1 MTTSPHAASEPA
13 TVSDTAFPGQ
23 RQSPESDAWS
33 DLAPVE
39 LSPNPQVHG
48 ASVEADVA
56 VHELPA
62 SPRITGR
69 GVVVVALVTVCATAA
84 LNVALAQGFTL
95 FFDLCFVAVCLVA
108 AMAVSQRDLFTTG
121 VLPPL
126 LLAAVIG
133 GAALINPTLFGD
145 VQGAYEALM
154 TGLAQHAPALVAGY
168 VVALVTLGGRV
179 GAARAADRR

>member
-1 MTTSPHAASEPA
+1 MTTSQHAALDVA
-13 TVSDTAFPGQ
+13 TVSDPVFPAQ
-23 RQSPESDAWS
+23 RASSPEDDDWS
-33 DLAPVE
+33 GLVPAE
-39 LSPNPQVHG
+39 SSPIPEAHA
-48 ASVEADVA
+48 ASVEPDVVSSEHPTTA
-56 VHELPA
+56 RV
-62 SPRITGR
+62 TGR
-69 GVVVVALVTVCATAA
+69 GVVVLAMVAVSATAA

-133 GAALINPTLFGD
+133 GAALIDPGLFGD

-168 VVALVTLGGRV
+168 AVALATLGGRV
-179 GAARAADRR
+179 GAARAAG

>member
-1 MTTSPHAASEPA
+1 MSTSPHLASELP
-13 TVSDTAFPGQ
+13 TVSATAFPGQ
-23 RQSPESDAWS
+23 RQSAEGDAWS
-33 DLAPVE
+33 GVAPAE
-39 LSPNPQVHG
+39 SLPIPDVHS
-48 ASVEADVA
+48 ASVESDV
-56 VHELPA
+56 VGTELPA
-62 SPRITGR
+62 TSRITGR
-69 GVVVVALVTVCATAA
+69 GVVVLSMVAVSATAA

-126 LLAAVIG
+126 LLAAVVG

-145 VQGAYEALM
+145 VPGAYEAVM

-168 VVALVTLGGRV
+168 AVALATLGGRV
-179 GAARAADRR
+179 VAARAAR